1 LNRAAREKLSA
12 PHLLQKRIL
21 KFRMSGTVRK
31 DPGVRRMERIG
42 SLGEGQFG
50 SVLLLQDKLTGS
62 RYALKAM
69 SKLTIVAEGIRQSVQ
84 NERSVMMLLES
95 DFVVR
100 LFQTYHD
107 GSNVYFM
114 MEPAMGGDLFDIY
127 NNRDLFGDVD
137 LARFYIAC
145 VALGLQHMHTHCV
158 MYRDLK
164 LENCLVDERGY
175 LKLSDLGI
183 AKVLIGK
190 TYTVC
195 GTADYFAPEMLKQV
209 GHDCAVDWWACGV
222 LLFILAT
229 GKSPFDADE
238 LAEILRN
245 IVRGISKVEIPESMP
260 RDIVEVVKAL
270 CRKKPQERVTLKAD
284 GHIGLKAML
293 FFNGF
298 DWAGLERRDMAAAF
312 VPPPA
317 DLDRIA
323 ERRLERDVDFHT
335 SHLEEWDGRF
345 PESPMQGQ
353 SAPGFSSE

>member
-1 LNRAAREKLSA
+1 
-12 PHLLQKRIL
+12 
-21 KFRMSGTVRK
+21 
-31 DPGVRRMERIG
+31 
-42 SLGEGQFG
+42 
-50 SVLLLQDKLTGS
+50 
-62 RYALKAM
+62 
-69 SKLTIVAEGIRQSVQ
+69 
-84 NERSVMMLLES
+84 MLLES

-107 GSNVYFM
+107 DSNVYFM
-114 MEPAMGGDLFDIY
+114 MEPVMGGDLFDIY

-145 VALGLQHMHTHCV
+145 VALGLQHMHMHCV

-190 TYTVC
+190 TFTVC
-195 GTADYFAPEMLKQV
+195 GTADYFAPEMLKQA
-209 GHDCAVDWWACGV
+209 GHDYAVDWWACGV

-245 IVRGISKVEIPESMP
+245 IVRGISRVEIPESMP
-260 RDIVEVVKAL
+260 HDIVEVVKAL
-270 CRKKPQERVTLKAD
+270 CRKKPQQRVTLKAD
-284 GHIGLKAML
+284 GNTGLKAMP
-293 FFNGF
+293 FFGGF

-317 DLDRIA
+317 DLDQIA
-323 ERRLERDVDFHT
+323 AKRLERDVDFHN
-335 SHLEEWDGRF
+335 SHLEEWDGSI
-345 PESPMQGQ
+345 PESPMQTQ
-353 SAPGFSSE
+353 SFPGTPRE